1 MPNSSADAEKIELY
15 KQVHLRSKNELSDD
29 EKIPFLEKKRRSK
42 WIQLGLNVSIIFL
55 FIYMYS
61 QGLTTFGDWFY
72 YLLFG
77 IFSLNLLL
85 IYFQVKQINFLIE
98 HMQSE
103 RDRGFSV

>member
-1 MPNSSADAEKIELY
+1 MPNSSSDAEKIELY
-15 KQVHLRSKNELSDD
+15 KQVHLRSKKELSEE
-29 EKIPFLEKKRRSK
+29 EKIPFLVKKRRSK
-42 WIQLGLNVSIIFL
+42 WIQLGLNISIIFL
-55 FIYMYS
+55 FMYMYS

-77 IFSLNLLL
+77 VFSLNLLL

-103 RDRGFSV
+103 RDRGFKA